1 MLYITGDLHGD
12 VSRLARTHKLKKGD
26 TLLVLGDFGVLWY
39 GDKRDAK
46 TLKWLKRRR
55 YTVLFL
61 DGVHENYALLDAVE
75 TAEYG
80 GAKAGKLADNIYHL
94 LRGEIYEIE
103 GKTVFAFGGGD
114 AESEWE
120 FRADADATWERQ
132 TPSGDEMSRGYET
145 LAAAGN
151 RVDVIATHFPS
162 GKTNGYF
169 AARHGDDV
177 RLRGVHVYLNRLE
190 ETVAFDHWYFGSL
203 HADRPC
209 GSRHTAVFEEIL
221 KVE

>member
-12 VSRLARTHKLKKGD
+12 VSRLAHTRKLKKGD

-39 GDKRDAK
+39 GDKRDER
-46 TLKWLKRRR
+46 TLKWLKRRK
-55 YTVLFL
+55 YTILFL
-61 DGVHENYALLDAVE
+61 DGVHENYNLLDAVE
-75 TAEYG
+75 ETEYG
-80 GAKAGKLADNIYHL
+80 GAPAGKLADNIFHL
-94 LRGEIYEIE
+94 LRGEIYKIE

-114 AESEWE
+114 AENEWE
-120 FRADADATWERQ
+120 FRTDTHSEREM
-132 TPSGDEMSRGYET
+132 PSGDDMSRGYEN
-145 LAAAGN
+145 LAALGN
-151 RVDVIATHFPS
+151 KVDIMATHSPS
-162 GKTNGYF
+162 GKANGYF
-169 AARHGDDV
+169 AARHGENA

-190 ETVAFDHWYFGSL
+190 DIVTFDHWYFGSL

>member
-1 MLYITGDLHGD
+1 MLYVTGDLHGD
-12 VSRLARTHKLKKGD
+12 LSRLARTRKLKKGD
-26 TLLVLGDFGVLWY
+26 TLLVLGDFGMLWY

-46 TLKWLKRRR
+46 ALKWLKRRK

-61 DGVHENYALLDAVE
+61 DGVHENYDLLDAVE
-75 TAEYG
+75 ETEFG
-80 GAKAGKLADNIYHL
+80 GAPAGKLADNVYHL

-103 GKTVFAFGGGD
+103 GKRVFAFGGGD

-120 FRADADATWERQ
+120 FRADSDAEAERK
-132 TPSGDEMSRGYET
+132 TPSGDEMSRGYEN
-145 LAAAGN
+145 LAAAN
-151 RVDVIATHFPS
+151 NKVDIMATHSPS

-169 AARHGDDV
+169 SRSGDNA

-190 ETVAFDHWYFGSL
+190 DIVTFDHWYFGSL
-203 HADRPC
+203 HVDRPC

>member
-1 MLYITGDLHGD
+1 MLYVTGDLHGD
-12 VSRLARTHKLKKGD
+12 VSRLAHTRKLKKGD

-39 GDKRDAK
+39 GDKRDAR
-46 TLKWLKRRR
+46 TLKWLKRRK
-55 YTVLFL
+55 YTILFL
-61 DGVHENYALLDAVE
+61 DGVHENYDLLEAVE
-75 TAEYG
+75 EAEFG
-80 GAKAGKLADNIYHL
+80 GAPAGKVADNIFHL

-114 AESEWE
+114 AESERE
-120 FRADADATWERQ
+120 FRADTHFEQ
-132 TPSGDEMSRGYET
+132 GMPSGDDMSRGYEN
-145 LAAAGN
+145 LAAVGN
-151 RVDVIATHFPS
+151 KVDIMATHSPS
-162 GKTNGYF
+162 GKANGYF
-169 AARHGDDV
+169 AARHGESA

-190 ETVAFDHWYFGSL
+190 EIVTFDHWYFGSL

>member
-1 MLYITGDLHGD
+1 MLYVTGDLHGD
-12 VSRLARTHKLKKGD
+12 VSRLAHTRKLKKGD

-39 GDKRDAK
+39 GDKRDDK
-46 TLKWLKRRR
+46 LLNWLKRRK

-75 TAEYG
+75 QAEFG
-80 GAKAGKLADNIYHL
+80 GAPAGKLADNIFHL
-94 LRGEIYEIE
+94 HRGEIYEIE

-114 AESEWE
+114 AENEWE
-120 FRADADATWERQ
+120 FRTDTHSEREM
-132 TPSGDEMSRGYET
+132 PSGDEMSRGYEN
-145 LAAAGN
+145 LATADN
-151 RVDVIATHFPS
+151 KVDIMATHSPS

-169 AARHGDDV
+169 SRSGDNA

-190 ETVAFDHWYFGSL
+190 DIVTFDHWYFGSL
-203 HADRPC
+203 HVDRPC